1 MRSNIRF
8 QHNVSG
14 EQGAGGSTNT
24 KVSFLLRTGTL
35 ANEFNS
41 AGLAGKGFSPGC
53 PSLSTALH
61 PDEAL
66 SRLLEQHGGPD
77 GHLGDG
83 HRAAGRPAAFTRSC
97 PCGFTESQCCI
108 HDTSTFQPICRGP
121 DRSQPAQGQL
131 RGHPSPGSL
140 DPGTQNAFPDFLKGN
155 LKPQG
160 SGLS

>member
-1 MRSNIRF
+1 MSVENKAQEDPRTRKSPSCFGRAHSPMSLTLPAWLARISVLDVHHSARPCV
-8 QHNVSG
+8 QTKPCR
-14 EQGAGGSTNT
+14 GSW
-24 KVSFLLRTGTL
+24 S
-35 ANEFNS
+35 
-41 AGLAGKGFSPGC
+41 
-53 PSLSTALH
+53 ST
-61 PDEAL
+61 
-66 SRLLEQHGGPD
+66 GGPD